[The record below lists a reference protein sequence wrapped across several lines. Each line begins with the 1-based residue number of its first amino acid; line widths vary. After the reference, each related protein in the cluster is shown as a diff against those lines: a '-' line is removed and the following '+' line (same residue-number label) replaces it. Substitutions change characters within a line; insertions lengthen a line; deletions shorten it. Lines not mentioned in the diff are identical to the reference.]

1 MLLHWLQQHA
11 EGGHGAA
18 EGHDGGGH
26 EGGHHGPHSIFTSIW
41 EHVKDT
47 NIGKLYHFDNPE
59 LGQFWFDAI
68 GFSIIAAI
76 LLVVLATLATK
87 SYAKVPRG
95 IQNVFEWVVGLLR
108 GLVHGFIPGKQGDQ
122 YVPYL
127 GSLFLFIFTMNMLGV
142 IPAFRSPTMTLS
154 TTAALGITTFVMVQ
168 QYAIRAGGVVNYI
181 KHFMG
186 EVLWLA
192 PLMLVVEIVGEL
204 AKPLSLSLRL
214 YGNIFGE
221 DNVTEQLLALGGG
234 YVPVQAPMLFLAL
247 FTSFLQAF
255 IFTTLSTIYI
265 ASKVVHEGGHGDDHG
280 HGHDEAHGAD
290 HGHAPEAKHAHGAHH

>member
-1 MLLHWLQQHA
+1 MLFFLQEHG
-11 EGGHGAA
+11 EGGH
-18 EGHDGGGH
+18 EGGGH
-26 EGGHHGPHSIFTSIW
+26 EGAPHSIFTPIW
-41 EHVKDT
+41 HAVKDT
-47 NIGKLYHFDNPE
+47 SLGKLYRFDDPA

-76 LLVVLATLATK
+76 LLVVCASLATK
-87 SYAKVPRG
+87 TYSKIPRG
-95 IQNVFEWVVGLLR
+95 IQNVFEWIVGLLR

-127 GSLFLFIFTMNMLGV
+127 GSLFLFIFTMNCLGV

-154 TTAALGITTFVMVQ
+154 TTAALGITTFFMVQ
-168 QYAIRAGGVVNYI
+168 QYAIRASGVVGYI

-192 PLMLVVEIVGEL
+192 PLMIVVEVIGEL

-221 DNVTEQLLALGGG
+221 DKVAEELMNLGNW
-234 YVPVQAPMLFLAL
+234 VPVQAPMLLLAI

-265 ASKVVHEGGHGDDHG
+265 ASKVVHEGGHGDEHGEDH
-280 HGHDEAHGAD
+280 D
-290 HGHAPEAKHAHGAHH
+290 HGHAADEKHAHGAHH

>member
-1 MLLHWLQQHA
+1 MLPFLLTLQEHAAAGGHA
-11 EGGHGAA
+11 EGGH
-18 EGHDGGGH
+18 H
-26 EGGHHGPHSIFTSIW
+26 EEAPRSLFYPIW
-41 EHVKDT
+41 NAVKDT
-47 NIGKLYHFDNPE
+47 PLGKLYGFDVE
-59 LGQFWFDAI
+59 RDHLGMFWFDAI
-68 GFSIIAAI
+68 GFSIIAAAV
-76 LLVVLATLATK
+76 LVVCAILATK
-87 SYAKVPRG
+87 SYTKVPKG
-95 IQNVFEWVVGLLR
+95 IQNLFEWVVGLLR

-154 TTAALGITTFVMVQ
+154 TTAALGITTFIMVQ
-168 QYAIRAGGVVNYI
+168 QFAIRGVGFVSYV

-192 PLMLVVEIVGEL
+192 PLMLVVELIGEL

-221 DNVTEQLLALGGG
+221 DKVAEELMKLGGG
-234 YVPVQAPMLFLAL
+234 WIPVQAPMLLLAI

-265 ASKVVHEGGHGDDHG
+265 ASKVVHEGGHDEAHGDDTA
-280 HGHDEAHGAD
+280 HGHDE
-290 HGHAPEAKHAHGAHH
+290 KHAHGAHH

>member
-1 MLLHWLQQHA
+1 MLFLFQ
-11 EGGHGAA
+11 EHG
-18 EGHDGGGH
+18 EGHAAAGH
-26 EGGHHGPHSIFTSIW
+26 EGGAHHEGAPHSLFTAIW
-41 EHVKDT
+41 ERVKDT
-47 NIGKLYHFDNPE
+47 SLGKLYHFDDPE

-68 GFSIIAAI
+68 GFSIIAAV
-76 LLVVLATLATK
+76 LLIVFASMATK
-87 SYAKVPRG
+87 FYNKVPRG
-95 IQNVFEWVVGLLR
+95 LQNLFEWIVSLLR
-108 GLVHGFIPGKQGDQ
+108 GLVQGFIPGKQADQ

-127 GSLFLFIFTMNMLGV
+127 GSLFLYIFAMNMMGIV
-142 IPAFRSPTMTLS
+142 PAFRSPTMTLS

-168 QYAIRAGGVVNYI
+168 QYAIRAGGIVSYI

-192 PLMLVVEIVGEL
+192 PLMLVVEIIGEL

-221 DNVTEQLLALGGG
+221 DKVGEELMALGGG
-234 YVPVQAPMLFLAL
+234 WVPVQAPMLFLAI

-280 HGHDEAHGAD
+280 HSEAHGED
-290 HGHAPEAKHAHGAHH
+290 HGHAQDDKHAQGAHP

>member
-1 MLLHWLQQHA
+1 MLLPLLLDDKA
-11 EGGHGAA
+11 KDGHGAA
-18 EGHDGGGH
+18 GA
-26 EGGHHGPHSIFTSIW
+26 HHAPHSIFTKVW
-41 EHVKDT
+41 EGVKDT
-47 NIGKLYHFDNPE
+47 PLGKLYGFDDPE

-68 GFSIIAAI
+68 LFSIIGGVI
-76 LLVVLATLATK
+76 LVVLASMATK
-87 SYAKVPRG
+87 SYSRIPRG
-95 IQNVFEWVVGLLR
+95 IQNVFEWVVSLLR
-108 GLVHGFIPGKQGDQ
+108 GLVQGFIPGKQGDQ

-127 GSLFLFIFTMNMLGV
+127 GSLFLFIFINNMLGV

-154 TTAALGITTFVMVQ
+154 TTAALGVTTFIMVQ
-168 QYAIRAGGVVNYI
+168 QYAIRGVGFVSYI

-192 PLMLVVEIVGEL
+192 PLMLVVEIIGEL

-221 DNVTEQLLALGGG
+221 DKVIEELMALGGG
-234 YVPVQAPMLFLAL
+234 WVPVQAPMLFLAI

-280 HGHDEAHGAD
+280 HGDAHGAD
-290 HGHAPEAKHAHGAHH
+290 HGHGHDEKHAHGAHH

>member
-1 MLLHWLQQHA
+1 MLRFLLQDHG
-11 EGGHGAA
+11 EGTKH
-18 EGHDGGGH
+18 EGGGH
-26 EGGHHGPHSIFTSIW
+26 HAPHSIFTKVW
-41 EHVKDT
+41 EGVKDT
-47 NIGKLYHFDNPE
+47 PLGKLYRFDDPE

-68 GFSIIAAI
+68 GFSIIAAV
-76 LLVVLATLATK
+76 LLVVCAVLATK
-87 SYAKVPRG
+87 SYSKVPKG
-95 IQNVFEWVVGLLR
+95 IQNVFEWIVGLLR
-108 GLVHGFIPGKQGDQ
+108 GLVHGFIPGKQGDL

-154 TTAALGITTFVMVQ
+154 TTAALGITTFFMVQ
-168 QYAIRAGGVVNYI
+168 QYAIRATGVVNYV

-192 PLMLVVEIVGEL
+192 PLMVVVEVIGEL

-221 DNVTEQLLALGGG
+221 DKVAEELMALGGW
-234 YVPVQAPMLFLAL
+234 VPVQAPMLLLAI

-265 ASKVVHEGGHGDDHG
+265 ASKVVHEGGHGDEHG
-280 HGHDEAHGAD
+280 HGDDHAAKHDD
-290 HGHAPEAKHAHGAHH
+290 KHAHGAHH

>member
-1 MLLHWLQQHA
+1 V
-11 EGGHGAA
+11 
-18 EGHDGGGH
+18 
-26 EGGHHGPHSIFTSIW
+26 S
-41 EHVKDT
+41 
-47 NIGKLYHFDNPE
+47 
-59 LGQFWFDAI
+59 
-68 GFSIIAAI
+68 
-76 LLVVLATLATK
+76 
-87 SYAKVPRG
+87 
-95 IQNVFEWVVGLLR
+95 LLR
-108 GLVHGFIPGKQGDQ
+108 GLVHGFIPGKQGDL

-168 QYAIRAGGVVNYI
+168 QYAIRGVGLVAYV

-192 PLMLVVEIVGEL
+192 PLMVVVEVIGEL

-221 DNVTEQLLALGGG
+221 DKVAEELMKLGGWI
-234 YVPVQAPMLFLAL
+234 PVQAPMLLLAI

-265 ASKVVHEGGHGDDHG
+265 ASKVVHEGGHGDEHGHGEDHG
-280 HGHDEAHGAD
+280 HGDAH
-290 HGHAPEAKHAHGAHH
+290 PAKENAHGAHH

>member
-1 MLLHWLQQHA
+1 MLLLQ
-11 EGGHGAA
+11 E
-18 EGHDGGGH
+18 H
-26 EGGHHGPHSIFTSIW
+26 EAGGHHAPESIFTATGIFQAVRDSA
-41 EHVKDT
+41 
-47 NIGKLYHFDNPE
+47 IGKLYRFDDPA
-59 LGQFWFDAI
+59 LGMFWFDAI

-76 LLVVLATLATK
+76 LLLVCATLATK
-87 SYAKVPRG
+87 SYNKVPRG
-95 IQNVFEWVVGLLR
+95 IQNVFEWIVGLLR
-108 GLVHGFIPGKQGDQ
+108 GLVHGFIPGKQGDL

-154 TTAALGITTFVMVQ
+154 TTAALGITTFIMVQ
-168 QYAIRAGGVVNYI
+168 QYAIRGVGLVSYV

-192 PLMLVVEIVGEL
+192 PLMLVVEIIGEL

-221 DNVTEQLLALGGG
+221 DKVAEELMKLGGWI
-234 YVPVQAPMLFLAL
+234 PVQAPMLLLAI

-265 ASKVVHEGGHGDDHG
+265 ASKVVHEGGHGDEHGHGEDHG
-280 HGHDEAHGAD
+280 HGDAH
-290 HGHAPEAKHAHGAHH
+290 PAKENAHGAHH

>member
-1 MLLHWLQQHA
+1 MLRFLLSVLLQ
-11 EGGHGAA
+11 GHGEEAKH
-18 EGHDGGGH
+18 EGGGH
-26 EGGHHGPHSIFTSIW
+26 HEGAPHSIFTPVW
-41 EHVKDT
+41 EGVKDT
-47 NIGKLYHFDNPE
+47 PLGKLYRFDDPE

-68 GFSIIAAI
+68 GFSIIAAV
-76 LLVVLATLATK
+76 LLVVCAFLATRNY
-87 SYAKVPRG
+87 SKVPKG
-95 IQNVFEWVVGLLR
+95 IQNVFEWIVGLLR
-108 GLVHGFIPGKQGDQ
+108 GLVHGFIPGKQGDL

-168 QYAIRAGGVVNYI
+168 QYAIRGVGLVAYL

-192 PLMLVVEIVGEL
+192 PLMVVVEVIGEL

-221 DNVTEQLLALGGG
+221 DKVAEELMALGGW
-234 YVPVQAPMLFLAL
+234 VPVQAPMLLLAI

-265 ASKVVHEGGHGDDHG
+265 ASKVVHEGGHDD
-280 HGHDEAHGAD
+280 HGHDEAHGDDKA
-290 HGHAPEAKHAHGAHH
+290 HGHDEKHAHGAHH